1 VDFHELWMT
10 AFRAAGVYILMLAVV
25 RMTGK
30 RTIGNFSAFDL
41 LVALMLGEVV
51 DEIIYGDV
59 TFAQGTVAI
68 VVVTGLKSFT
78 AWVNYRYERLDKF
91 LEGAPTLIIKD
102 GEFQREGM
110 RSELMNEKDIM
121 AALRLA
127 GVDDMSQV
135 HLAFVE
141 TDGEISVIRQE
152 WAENIRK
159 RDIGK
164 GLNEGEDV
172 PERPTF
178 PRVA

>member
-1 VDFHELWMT
+1 VDFHELFMT
-10 AFRAAGVYILMLAVV
+10 VVRGIGVYILMLAVV
-25 RMTGK
+25 RVTGK

-59 TFAQGTVAI
+59 TFAQGAVAI
-68 VVVTGLKSFT
+68 GVVTGLKSLT
-78 AWVNYRYERLDKF
+78 AWLNYRYEWLDKF
-91 LEGAPTLIIKD
+91 LEGEPTLIVKD
-102 GEFQREGM
+102 GEFQRRGM
-110 RSELMNEKDIM
+110 RAECMNEKDVL
-121 AALRLA
+121 ATLRLA
-127 GVDDMSQV
+127 GIDDMTQV

-141 TDGEISVIRQE
+141 TDGEISVIRHE

-164 GLNEGEDV
+164 GLKEGQDL

-178 PRVA
+178 PQVA